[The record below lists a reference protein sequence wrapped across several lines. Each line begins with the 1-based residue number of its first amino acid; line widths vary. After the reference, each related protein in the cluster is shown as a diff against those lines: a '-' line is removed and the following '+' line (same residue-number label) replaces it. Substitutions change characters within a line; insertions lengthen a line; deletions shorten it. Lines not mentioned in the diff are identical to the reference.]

1 MLEKHEIVQQMFKGF
16 DYKRYFSAD
25 TKEKMTIILEAHEYI
40 VGPKGN
46 KDGFIKEVSMLAK
59 TFALSVPSHK
69 AMDIKEELGF
79 FQAIQARLKKFTTTG
94 NGKSDTEIETAI
106 RQIVDRAVFASNVT
120 DIFDAVGIKKPYISI
135 LSDAFLEEVRNMK
148 HKNLAVELLK
158 KILNDEIRTKAKR
171 NFIQSKKLS
180 EMLEAT
186 IKKYENN
193 LLTTKEVLQALIG
206 VAQKIREAKERNETL
221 GLSEDEIAFYDA
233 LADNDSAKEVLR
245 DDTLREL
252 AQILVEK
259 VKASATLDWTIK
271 ESVQAKLRVIVK
283 RILRKYGYPPDKE
296 KLATIKVLKQA
307 ELFADE
313 WITTASQ

>member
-1 MLEKHEIVQQMFKGF
+1 MIPTASKISVTL
-16 DYKRYFSAD
+16 
-25 TKEKMTIILEAHEYI
+25 
-40 VGPKGN
+40 
-46 KDGFIKEVSMLAK
+46 LAK
-59 TFALSVPSHK
+59 TA
-69 AMDIKEELGF
+69 
-79 FQAIQARLKKFTTTG
+79 
-94 NGKSDTEIETAI
+94 
-106 RQIVDRAVFASNVT
+106 
-120 DIFDAVGIKKPYISI
+120 
-135 LSDAFLEEVRNMK
+135 
-148 HKNLAVELLK
+148 
-158 KILNDEIRTKAKR
+158 
-171 NFIQSKKLS
+171 
-180 EMLEAT
+180 
-186 IKKYENN
+186 
-193 LLTTKEVLQALIG
+193 
-206 VAQKIREAKERNETL
+206 
-221 GLSEDEIAFYDA
+221 LSEDEIAFYDA